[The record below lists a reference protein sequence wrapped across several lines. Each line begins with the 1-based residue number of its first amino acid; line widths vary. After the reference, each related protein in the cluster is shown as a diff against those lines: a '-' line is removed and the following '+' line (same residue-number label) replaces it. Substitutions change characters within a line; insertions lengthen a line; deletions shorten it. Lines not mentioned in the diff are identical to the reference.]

1 MSKARLLGALVTS
14 TSTVLIAGV
23 VAAWALPLQAAP
35 APERVKDVTSF
46 KTPVAQAGAPV
57 TPKQE
62 PRTEAEKRLPRQTAK
77 LLKRVAPM
85 YPPDAKAK
93 GIKGNVIVEARI
105 DPAGHVTDVK
115 VLRSVPGLDQA
126 ALDAVRQW
134 RFAARQTESVY
145 VATVRF
151 DPERESLAK
160 PKTVKTVELRRQ
172 TPPRIVS
179 RVEPVYP
186 PEAKAR
192 GVKGNVVL
200 EIRVDADGKVTD
212 VKVLRSVDAA
222 LDQAAVDAV
231 RQWRYA
237 PLTPATPVIATVT
250 VRFHL
255 N

>member
-1 MSKARLLGALVTS
+1 
-14 TSTVLIAGV
+14 
-23 VAAWALPLQAAP
+23 
-35 APERVKDVTSF
+35 
-46 KTPVAQAGAPV
+46 
-57 TPKQE
+57 
-62 PRTEAEKRLPRQTAK
+62 
-77 LLKRVAPM
+77 
-85 YPPDAKAK
+85 
-93 GIKGNVIVEARI
+93 
-105 DPAGHVTDVK
+105 
-115 VLRSVPGLDQA
+115 
-126 ALDAVRQW
+126 
-134 RFAARQTESVY
+134 
-145 VATVRF
+145 
-151 DPERESLAK
+151 
-160 PKTVKTVELRRQ
+160 
-172 TPPRIVS
+172 VS